1 MSNHAFLGSD
11 RKEGRHVEETETLIV
26 NRATLIIDAVV
37 AVRIDLLDLWTFMEV
52 VRLDNIVD
60 LLITTPVHEI
70 SEHQLN
76 SGQVELAG
84 ATKTQDVMVIE
95 VEFFQVCNARR
106 DNPLFEVGGDLI
118 LLRTGV
124 AHEARV
130 LSFFRCA

>member
-70 SEHQLN
+70 SEH
-76 SGQVELAG
+76 
-84 ATKTQDVMVIE
+84 
-95 VEFFQVCNARR
+95 
-106 DNPLFEVGGDLI
+106 
-118 LLRTGV
+118 
-124 AHEARV
+124 
-130 LSFFRCA
+130 